1 MNDAAEGGDGQILPE
16 GKPGRA
22 GSETH
27 EVVNGRE
34 SNPEKQEPSPAAE
47 AAVEEQVQTSKAA
60 GPRELLDG
68 VPSHCARGHKADTTT
83 DDVSDQRVEEA
94 TREPE

>member
-27 EVVNGRE
+27 KVVNGRE
-34 SNPEKQEPSPAAE
+34 GNPEE
-47 AAVEEQVQTSKAA
+47 
-60 GPRELLDG
+60 
-68 VPSHCARGHKADTTT
+68 
-83 DDVSDQRVEEA
+83 
-94 TREPE
+94 